1 MAFRPFLTQ
10 FVVKRDDHS
19 GANNIRFKYNQD
31 MDYND
36 FTHCDEVLKY
46 QNLSTRTFTNIK
58 PERPDKMGNYH
69 YLQSTTLSSM
79 TLESHN
85 VMVDNMLDIL
95 LATQTSTRIIGE
107 SPDKDR

>member
-1 MAFRPFLTQ
+1 MLFRPFLTQ
-10 FVVKRDDHS
+10 FVVKRDNDS
-19 GANNIRFKYNQD
+19 GANHIRFKYNQE

-36 FTHCDEVLKY
+36 FTDCDEVLKY
-46 QNLSTRTFTNIK
+46 QKLSTRTFTNIK
-58 PERPDKMGNYH
+58 TERPDRVGNNQYP
-69 YLQSTTLSSM
+69 QSSILTSM

-85 VMVDNMLDIL
+85 VMVNRMLDIL